1 MKTKLMKMTAFLAA
15 AFSLMSATAQGL
27 FIYDQ
32 QSAVEPRGGE
42 SAGFLQTE
50 QPLGQSFTPGSN
62 SVSFIRL
69 LLSDMRPDN
78 GLGATV
84 YINLRSNSIAGPVI
98 ASTDPVFMPDNFG
111 TTTLGY
117 TNFFFATSVPVTPG
131 LTYYF
136 QPVTQSGDPW
146 AVIADTKYNY
156 QGGTMYVNGV
166 PPQFGNF
173 DLWFR
178 EGIYVVPEPSSAA
191 LVMAG
196 SGILF
201 YVRRAKNRR

>member
-1 MKTKLMKMTAFLAA
+1 MKTKLLKNSLLLA
-15 AFSLMSATAQGL
+15 LTLPHVLSATGQGI

-32 QSAVEPRGGE
+32 QSAIEGGGGE
-42 SAGFLQTE
+42 SAGTLQTD

-69 LLSDMRPDN
+69 QFYDVHPGN

-84 YINLRSNSIAGPVI
+84 YINLRSNSITGPI
-98 ASTDPVFMPDNFG
+98 MASTDPVFMPDGFASAR
-111 TTTLGY
+111 GY
-117 TNFFFATSVPVTPG
+117 TNFFFPSDIPLTPG

-136 QPVTQSGDPW
+136 QPVAQAGSDTW
-146 AVIADTKYNY
+146 AVIADNGYHY
-156 QGGTMYVNGV
+156 AGGTMYVNGV

-178 EGIYVVPEPSSAA
+178 EGIVIPEPSVISI
-191 LVMAG
+191 LFG
-196 SGILF
+196 GGILF